1 MTQPPTWG
9 HYPPHWPP
17 QPPPPA
23 YPPHPLE
30 PMLWGRAL
38 DQLSRIEGRLIHG
51 DLRFDGL
58 TAAVT
63 RLETR
68 MDSMET
74 SWRRE
79 RLRRRLPCWANL
91 GRQTL
96 ELLGAIATLRQWM
109 GGAIIVALALKGII
123 APEVL
128 AEKLQEIAMLLL
140 KGG

>member
-1 MTQPPTWG
+1 MTHPPTWG
-9 HYPPHWPP
+9 HYPP
-17 QPPPPA
+17 QSPPA
-23 YPPHPLE
+23 TPAYHPNPLE

-79 RLRRRLPCWANL
+79 RLRRRLPCWASA

-96 ELLGAIATLRQWM
+96 DLLRAIASPREWLA
-109 GGAIIVALALKGII
+109 GAVIVALAVKGILS
-123 APEVL
+123 PETLRAIVL
-128 AEKLQEIAMLLL
+128 KLLGIE
-140 KGG
+140 